1 MIAAFSRPLILL
13 SSIFAFGAFAHGTP
27 ITQAWTI
34 ALDFRPFA
42 SVEQAAHAEAT
53 IDWNGPDSRRQNA
66 CTLAYAATE
75 LQAFLRQLDSPV
87 QAGDGYAIN
96 PLGAVPP
103 KTAIVLSTL
112 PEARSHAGLAGAVQR
127 HGLDDRLNVSG
138 SFALIP
144 EDGRLLIIGAN
155 RIGVLYGVYHYLEE
169 LGIRWYGPEPHETFV
184 PETASLPLPEGPI
197 IEIPDFRTR
206 GFWVRQDWGNEPF
219 YHWMARNKLN
229 FWSIAEPNRALL
241 HKLGMHLTYG
251 GHEHFIQFMNPS
263 DPYPYDHPLCSGD
276 EDKQPD
282 PDRPNPDTF
291 SGDAD
296 GDGILSFFEAR
307 PEWYGLIDGVRIPVE
322 GSLKTANIC
331 TSNPG
336 ALRHLFSSIIE
347 ELTTGEW
354 QDVASLNF
362 WPIDMGKWCECDECS
377 PLGSPT
383 DRLLLMVHGL
393 DQAIDASRENGDIHR
408 DIKIVFP
415 IYQETLAAP
424 TRPLPEDFDTETCI
438 GTFFPINRCYVH
450 SIDDPS
456 CTEYNTEHWQSFLD
470 WIRKEPRTYHGEL
483 FVGEYFNVSVNKS
496 LPVLYS
502 RIIEEDIPKYHEQ
515 GARHMHYMHTDTR
528 LLGMKRLNNFLFART
543 LWNTGAD
550 VDSLKAAYLENLYGP
565 VAGQM
570 SDLYASLEFGLS
582 NIKQFRYW
590 LHLPERFSEGTEP
603 LFHTRH
609 LQLEES
615 HPPVDDGV
623 DLAESVAAMKRCR
636 EIMDAVLK
644 INLPVAIQD
653 RLLIDDKLLSY
664 GENTI
669 HFTDAVARAAL
680 AERRGDLE
688 AARREFIRSIP
699 FARALKAEQE
709 VVKTATNH
717 HVHAE
722 NGLDAT
728 RMEAA
733 YVGMGK
739 RLFPNFIF

>member
-1 MIAAFSRPLILL
+1 MEFSRPRLLALIACILPFTL
-13 SSIFAFGAFAHGTP
+13 SLPASEITGTW
-27 ITQAWTI
+27 AI
-34 ALDFRPFA
+34 ALDTGPFA
-42 SVEQAAHAEAT
+42 SVQEAAHAEAT
-53 IDWNGPDSRRQNA
+53 VDWNGPDTRRQNA
-66 CTLAYAATE
+66 CTIAYAATE
-75 LQAFLRQLDSPV
+75 LQAFLRELKKSGE
-87 QAGDGYAIN
+87 AGFECVTLCTEFPSSAI
-96 PLGAVPP
+96 
-103 KTAIVLSTL
+103 ILSTL
-112 PEARSHAGLAGAVQR
+112 PDALAHEELAATVQR
-127 HGLDDRLNVSG
+127 HGLNDALTHSG
-138 SFALIP
+138 SFALVP
-144 EDGRLLIIGAN
+144 DGDRLIIIGQD
-155 RIGVLYGVYHYLEE
+155 RVGVLYGVYHILEQ

-184 PETASLPLPEGPI
+184 PESISLSLPEQPI
-197 IEIPDFRTR
+197 IENPDFQTR
-206 GFWVRQDWGNEPF
+206 GFWVRQDFGNEPF

-263 DPYPYDHPLCSGD
+263 DPYPYDHPLYRGD

-282 PDRPNPDTF
+282 PDEPNPDSF
-291 SGDAD
+291 LGDRNED
-296 GDGILSFFEAR
+296 GVLSFFEAR
-307 PEWYGLIDGVRIPVE
+307 PEWYGLINGVRTPVE

-331 TSNPG
+331 TSNPH
-336 ALRHLFSSIIE
+336 ALQHLFSSIIE
-347 ELTTGEW
+347 ELASGEW

-362 WPIDMGKWCECDECS
+362 WPIDMGVWCECDACT

-393 DQAIDASRENGDIHR
+393 DKAIDASRASGRIHR

-424 TRPLPEDFDTETCI
+424 TRPLPEDFNTETCI

-450 SIDDPS
+450 SIDDPT
-456 CTEYNTEHWQSFLD
+456 CTEYNTAHWQSFLD
-470 WIRKEPRTYHGEL
+470 WIQKEPRYYHGEL

-502 RIIEEDIPKYHEQ
+502 RIIGKDVPKYFEQ

-528 LLGMKRLNNFLFART
+528 LLGMKRLNNFLFANV
-543 LWNTGAD
+543 LWDASAD
-550 VDSLKAAYLENLYGP
+550 TDALKAAYVENLYGP
-565 VAGQM
+565 VSAEVA
-570 SDLYASLEFGLS
+570 DLYETLEYGLS

-590 LHLPERFSEGTEP
+590 LHLPERFSEGTDP

-609 LQLEES
+609 FQLEES
-615 HPPVDDGV
+615 HPETDDGV
-623 DLAESVAAMKRCR
+623 DLSQSVAAMKRCR
-636 EIMDAVLK
+636 RIMDTLLEM
-644 INLPVAIQD
+644 NLPVAVQE
-653 RLLIDDKLLSY
+653 RLLIDDKLLRY

-669 HFTDAVARAAL
+669 HFTDAVARAYL

-688 AARREFIRSIP
+688 EARRQFIRSIP

-709 VVKTATNH
+709 VVKTATNN
-717 HVHAE
+717 HVHAK

-733 YVGMGK
+733 YIEMGQ
-739 RLFPNFIF
+739 RLFPHFTL